1 MSTQLNSPQCYL
13 PMPACRP
20 CLRPALRGCLALAAH
35 GSAQDGKPGLSEED
49 AAAVAT
55 ALLDVNVR
63 SLVVADRQLC
73 LELLRSLY
81 QARHLSSLNPLY
93 MVCNT

>member
-1 MSTQLNSPQCYL
+1 M
-13 PMPACRP
+13 
-20 CLRPALRGCLALAAH
+20 
-35 GSAQDGKPGLSEED
+35 
-49 AAAVAT
+49 AT

-81 QARHLSSLNPLY
+81 QARHLSSLIHYTWYAMPRT
-93 MVCNT
+93 VG